1 MIDNTFQA
9 PPSDPYGATGRVCNW
24 AGSLGLEDIPDEIK
38 THTKYLILDGIG
50 CAIVGAQ
57 LPWSRT
63 ATKALLKMEGTGNCT
78 LFGCD
83 QVWPSLRFLIC
94 FPHAMKPVYLRR
106 LLTDVRVLV
115 HSVLLS

>member
-1 MIDNTFQA
+1 MIDTSFQA
-9 PPSDPYGATGRVCNW
+9 PPSDPYGITGKVCNW
-24 AGSLGLEDIPDEIK
+24 AGSVELEDIPDEIK

-63 ATKALLKMEGTGNCT
+63 AARALLKTEGSGNCT
-78 LFGCD
+78 LFGWD
-83 QVWPSLRFLIC
+83 QVWPSLLFLERSTHVAESC
-94 FPHAMKPVYLRR
+94 HLGR

-115 HSVLLS
+115 PSVLLF